1 MDRGKKR
8 IFALGLAFLLSVI
21 AVVMISLY
29 DNVNKNPVAEKSQ
42 VPAYLSRTMLYFM
55 MDQAR
60 IVNPEYSVI
69 SFGKDVPDSIKSE
82 IEYILEENMLEAREL
97 LEKNP
102 NFQYSVVNT
111 VTGQKTESSSI
122 AAFQEEA
129 NLYSTFTYDAN
140 GSLQSSGDYISTDFT
155 YISAYQLLRQYI
167 SIGLNTAEDSYSI
180 KGIDIPREQ
189 LKMNVPAN
197 LKVTYCIP
205 KEIVD
210 HNDNISVLYLHDW
223 EYAQGFLLLVFCS
236 MAVLIGIYM
245 IVFPVKIEQE
255 VNPFAFMRKVKVEV
269 KWLFLVTA
277 IAMAYTGAVVLSGYT
292 IIGDTRQ
299 VLDTMGIPY
308 AGQVAAVANFAMLFM
323 TGLLTAMGWFEL
335 KYMLTSGFMR
345 YLKEDTLIG
354 GFCRWVKKQFDK
366 LSEIDLSSNLDKTIM
381 KYVLVNVAVIVVL
394 VCFWGFGIFLA
405 VIYGLISF
413 LYIKEKARK
422 YKQDYNVLLD
432 ATHELAEGNFDGEIQ
447 EDVGIFNG
455 LRDEFKNIKK
465 GFQKAVSEEIK
476 SQNMKTELISNVSHD
491 LKTPLTGI
499 KNYVELLEAD
509 DVDEE
514 TKKQY
519 LKTLNHYTDRL
530 SSLIEDLFE
539 VSKVNSGNIQ
549 LNPVELNI
557 VALVEQAQAE
567 AEDILRERNLTVYV
581 NAENTSIILNLDGD
595 KTYRIFENL
604 FTNIGKYA
612 LPNTRVYVDIVEEAA
627 YVKITFKNISEA
639 QMNFHPDEIVERF
652 VRGDKSRHEKGSG
665 LGLAIVKS
673 FTEIQ
678 NGEFCIEIDGDLFK
692 AVVKFYK

>member
-29 DNVNKNPVAEKSQ
+29 DNVNKNPVTEKQQ
-42 VPAYLSRTMLYFM
+42 VPTQLSRTMLYFM

-122 AAFQEEA
+122 DAFQEEA
-129 NLYSTFTYDAN
+129 NVYSTFTYDAN

-167 SIGLNTAEDSYSI
+167 SIYLNTAEDIYSI

-189 LKMNVPAN
+189 LKMNVPTN

-277 IAMAYTGAVVLSGYT
+277 IAMAYIGAVVLSGYT

-308 AGQVAAVANFAMLFM
+308 AGQVAAVANFAMLFI

-335 KYMLTSGFMR
+335 KYMLTSGFVR

-354 GFCRWVKKQFDK
+354 GFCRWVKKYFDK

-413 LYIKEKARK
+413 FYIKEKARK

-604 FTNIGKYA
+604 FTNIVKYA